1 MGGLLRSVWR
11 GTRTFI
17 VAGLAIGVVVSLAGY
32 GVWSTWHAWHVRE
45 EAAAGKTWPTSGLF
59 DEATVELTT
68 SCTGSVLA
76 YIVSIVPPISRGVTL
91 PDRVDRS
98 KAMTDRIRQRLE
110 AIRLELREQK
120 RTAPI
125 VAIELRVDEFVRIYS
140 TSERRLTSLEARGMV
155 SCDAASYVR
164 AERLQV
170 TWRERPE

>member
-17 VAGLAIGVVVSLAGY
+17 VAGLAIGGVVSLAGY
-32 GVWSTWHAWHVRE
+32 GVWSVWHGWRVRE
-45 EAAAGKTWPTSGLF
+45 EAAASKMWTTGLF
-59 DEATVELTT
+59 EEATVELTT
-68 SCTGSVLA
+68 RCTGSVLA
-76 YIVSIVPPISRGVTL
+76 YIVLIVPPISRGVTL

-110 AIRLELREQK
+110 AIRLELLEEK
-120 RTAPI
+120 GTAPI

-140 TSERRLTSLEARGMV
+140 TSERQLTSLEARGTV